1 MSSPNKGLRT
11 LQLPCNCR
19 TRADF
24 ATFCLPFA
32 LSRSRASSEVLIRG
46 LSQQQLATTCRP
58 PPIAKA
64 QNTHPGSCLHKSH
77 KMDPFPF
84 SPRWSKGLHESWVSD
99 EIPIRRLIGKCE
111 VCRGT
116 CWREDFLAINF
127 FFLPCL
133 PLPRWLAL
141 DELKSEYFSISF

>member
-24 ATFCLPFA
+24 ATFCLPLA

-111 VCRGT
+111 VCHGT
-116 CWREDFLAINF
+116 GKILSPSIF

-133 PLPRWLAL
+133 PLPHWLAL